1 MPKGPLDDKRMWY
14 AYRPKGSYLK
24 KLVGP
29 LSRINKKRLE
39 TILHYSGIRS
49 GARVLD
55 LGCGGGASSVWLAE
69 LGYEVIGID
78 IGKSLIK
85 LAGEKIQKVRDHVS
99 LILGDAENLP
109 LRGGSVNLAVSIALL
124 HHVPNDSE
132 GLAEMKRVVRLG
144 GEIAISEPNAL
155 NPYLLCLG
163 AFHFLLKRHEHLM
176 LRSTKWR
183 LMKIFRRLGLGGV
196 KSENIIF
203 TPRINEP
210 RWLIHLMTRIEA
222 MLEKMPLFNNLSAC
236 FVIIGNK
243 GYDMKL

>member
-1 MPKGPLDDKRMWY
+1 MPKGSFDDKGMWY

-24 KLVGP
+24 KIVGP

-55 LGCGGGASSVWLAE
+55 AGCGGGASSVWLAE
-69 LGYEVIGID
+69 LGYEVISID
-78 IGKSLIK
+78 IGKSLMK
-85 LAGEKIQKVRDHVS
+85 LAREKIQKVRNHVS

-109 LRGGSVNLAVSIALL
+109 LREGSFNLAVSIALL

-132 GLAEMKRVVRLG
+132 VLAEMKRVVKPG

-155 NPYLLCLG
+155 NPYLLCLS

-183 LMKIFRRLGLGGV
+183 LMKIFRRLGLRGV

-203 TPRINEP
+203 TPRINKP
-210 RWLIHLMTRIEA
+210 RWLIHLMTRIET
-222 MLEKMPLFNNLSAC
+222 MLEKMPLFNNVSAC
-236 FVIIGNK
+236 LVIIGNK
-243 GYDMKL
+243 GYDMRL